1 MLIVVT
7 IFDDTARHVILYIR
21 ATKLAPCLE
30 LSPSEMLI
38 CLLLTPQRNEPF
50 QAQPTDATDEGDRGH
65 QCSKSQVC
73 LPFAL
78 RG

>member
-7 IFDDTARHVILYIR
+7 IFDDTARHVILYIH
-21 ATKLAPCLE
+21 ATKLAPYLD

-50 QAQPTDATDEGDRGH
+50 QA
-65 QCSKSQVC
+65 
-73 LPFAL
+73 
-78 RG
+78 